1 MAERQELDGTA
12 KEFYTKYETDRSAVL
27 TRAENNAKVTIP
39 FLFMEDGTSSQDDIT
54 SDYVTGFGAKL
65 VNHLTGK
72 FALSILP
79 PSQSFYRLSAKSE
92 ALKVVAGD
100 DEKKKQEID
109 RIIAEIE
116 DGVMKYINETKF
128 RDSLYPALRLA
139 MVTGECLVEKL
150 EDSFMVIS
158 LRNYVLKRD
167 PSGKILHLIIREEI
181 DYDAMPEDIIN
192 KIPKEEEEDKL
203 YELFTHCY
211 LDGGKYYFYQE
222 IEGEKFNEQNLKDI
236 SDKFINVRWT
246 KVDGEDYSRS
256 FVEEHYATL
265 IMLNKHLEVLTK
277 SAIIGSKTV
286 YTVNPNG
293 MTKLKDFVKAKNGD
307 AIIGNEADIGTIKT
321 NKGADLQQTYQ
332 LVQDLKR
339 ELSEA
344 FLMSSASI
352 RDAERVTA
360 QEVQL
365 VATELEASF
374 GGIYTSIA
382 NDIQMP
388 LVQGAVTALKV
399 EGMEDID
406 IIITAGVEA
415 LGRNV
420 EQAKLNRLIQE
431 LGAFAQ
437 LVGAEAI
444 VQELNISS
452 FINNMITNSGLGNKG
467 LIKSLVQQEADLS
480 AKQQEM
486 MAQQMMQPA
495 LQNAGAGAGQ
505 MMAQQLGQEI

>member
-1 MAERQELDGTA
+1 
-12 KEFYTKYETDRSAVL
+12 
-27 TRAENNAKVTIP
+27 
-39 FLFMEDGTSSQDDIT
+39 
-54 SDYVTGFGAKL
+54 
-65 VNHLTGK
+65 
-72 FALSILP
+72 
-79 PSQSFYRLSAKSE
+79 
-92 ALKVVAGD
+92 
-100 DEKKKQEID
+100 
-109 RIIAEIE
+109 
-116 DGVMKYINETKF
+116 
-128 RDSLYPALRLA
+128 
-139 MVTGECLVEKL
+139 
-150 EDSFMVIS
+150 
-158 LRNYVLKRD
+158 
-167 PSGKILHLIIREEI
+167 
-181 DYDAMPEDIIN
+181 
-192 KIPKEEEEDKL
+192 
-203 YELFTHCY
+203 
-211 LDGGKYYFYQE
+211 
-222 IEGEKFNEQNLKDI
+222 
-236 SDKFINVRWT
+236 
-246 KVDGEDYSRS
+246 
-256 FVEEHYATL
+256 
-265 IMLNKHLEVLTK
+265 MLNKHLEVLTK
-277 SAIIGSKTV
+277 SAIVGSKTV

-431 LGAFAQ
+431 LGEFAK

-486 MAQQMMQPA
+486 MAQQIMQPA

-505 MMAQQLGQEI
+505 MMAQQLGQ

>member
-1 MAERQELDGTA
+1 MAKRQKLEESA
-12 KEFYTKYETDRSAVL
+12 KELYTKYETDRSAVL

-79 PSQSFYRLSAKSE
+79 PSQSFYRLSAKTE
-92 ALKVVAGD
+92 ALKAIAGD
-100 DEKKKQEID
+100 DQKKRQEID
-109 RIIAEIE
+109 RIIAEVE

-139 MVTGECLVEKL
+139 MVTGECLVEKM
-150 EDSFMVIS
+150 EDSFMVIG

-167 PSGKILHLIIREEI
+167 PSGKILHLVIREEI
-181 DYDAMPEDIIN
+181 DFDAMPDDIRKNIQS
-192 KIPKEEEEDKL
+192 EEEEDKL

-211 LDGGKYYFYQE
+211 LDAGKYYFYQE
-222 IEGEKFNEQNLKDI
+222 IEEQQFNEKTLKDI

-256 FVEEHYATL
+256 FVEEHYSTFM
-265 IMLNKHLEVLTK
+265 MLNKHLEVLTK
-277 SAIIGSKTV
+277 SAIVGSKTV

-293 MTKLKDFVKAKNGD
+293 MTKLKDFVNAKNGD

-444 VQELNISS
+444 VQELDVSS

-467 LIKSLVQQEADLS
+467 LIKSLVQQEAEMS
-480 AKQQEM
+480 AKQQEAI
-486 MAQQMMQPA
+486 AQQMMQPA
-495 LQNAGAGAGQ
+495 LNQAGAGAGQ
-505 MMAQQLGQEI
+505 AMAQQISGGM